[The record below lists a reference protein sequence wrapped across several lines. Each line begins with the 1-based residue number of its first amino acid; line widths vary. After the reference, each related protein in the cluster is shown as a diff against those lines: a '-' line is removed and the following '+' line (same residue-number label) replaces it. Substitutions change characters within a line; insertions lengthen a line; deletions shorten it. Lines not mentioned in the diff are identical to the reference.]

1 MKAVVLAAGLGTR
14 LRPLTNLRPK
24 ALCPVAN
31 TALLDWNLGR
41 VRALGLTDDAIAV
54 NAHWLGEQIV
64 EHLAGT
70 TVHVSFERDELLGT
84 AGAVGKL
91 REWLDGHDALVVNAD
106 AWHPAPLDDLVGE
119 PRALRLLVVD
129 GPRDDFDGRT
139 FAGASL
145 LTWRDA
151 SNLEPVPSSLYD
163 EVWKG
168 AADRRTLVLAPGP
181 WFDCGTPADYL
192 AANLEANGGESVIGA
207 GALVQGEVRRSVVWP
222 GATVKPGE
230 RLVGAIRLPD
240 GTTVI
245 A

>member
-14 LRPLTNLRPK
+14 LRPLTDLRPK

-31 TALLDWNLGR
+31 RALLDWNLGR
-41 VRALGLTDDAIAV
+41 VRALGLTDDEIAV
-54 NAHWLGEQIV
+54 NAHWLADQIV

-70 TVHVSFERDELLGT
+70 GIHVSVEPELLGT
-84 AGAVGKL
+84 AGAIGKL

-106 AWHPAPLDDLVGE
+106 AWHPAPLDELVGE
-119 PRALRLLVVD
+119 SGLRLLVVD
-129 GPRDDFDGRT
+129 GPKDDFDGQT

-145 LTWRDA
+145 LPWSDA

-163 EVWKG
+163 EVWKR
-168 AADRRTLVLAPGP
+168 ATDRRTLVHAPRP
-181 WFDCGTPADYL
+181 WFDCGTPADYI
-192 AANLEANGGESVIGA
+192 AANLEANDGESVIGD
-207 GALVQGEVRRSVVWP
+207 GALVQGEIRRSVVWP